1 MSATKI
7 RKPKA
12 AEAASPV
19 SNAPVFTQRNIL
31 TFQRYAKRRDLLS
44 VLLED
49 GKEYTMERVDSL
61 LQNFFKKGK
70 VN

>member
-44 VLLED
+44 VLLEE
-49 GKEYTMERVDSL
+49 GKEYTIERVDSL